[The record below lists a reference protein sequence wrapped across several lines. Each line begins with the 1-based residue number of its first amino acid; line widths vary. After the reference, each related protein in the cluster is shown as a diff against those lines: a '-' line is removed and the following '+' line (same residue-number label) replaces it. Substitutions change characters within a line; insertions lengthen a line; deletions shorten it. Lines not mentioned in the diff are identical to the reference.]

1 MIFVPYDENDLT
13 HNEPVFVVSEWQQ
26 YNSWFSWEE

>member
-1 MIFVPYDENDLT
+1 MTLIPYDENDLT
-13 HNEPVFVVSEWQQ
+13 HNEPAVAVSEWQQ